1 MKNQKVLIWGLGKS
15 GRGVLSYLL
24 DTSNLIFLFD
34 DNGVNKEWAQNYNV
48 FVIEKMT
55 KQIAESMDIIVIS
68 PSVKINELLKYAISK
83 GVQVMPE
90 LEFAYRNCKNTF
102 YAITG
107 TNGKTTTTS
116 ILGHIV
122 SCAKRR
128 VTVAGNIGVAV
139 SSVISKQTKKDA
151 FVCEVS
157 SFQLE
162 NIDRFKPHIAA
173 ITNITVDHLDFHKT
187 FKNYISAKYKIAKNM
202 TIHDY
207 LVLNKDCN
215 ISQKIISPAQRYYFG
230 FEKLKGTYC
239 IDNTIYFSDKK
250 TTKIIDVKDIKLL
263 GRHNIENI
271 MCAIT
276 MAMLMKI
283 KPKIIKKAIS
293 SFEALPHRLQQVACI
308 NGVTFIN
315 DSKATNID
323 STITAINSMVKS
335 THLILGGSDKGYEFD
350 EIFKSD
356 LSNVIQIY
364 AYGATASKIVE
375 AAKRQNYLNITSYKC
390 LKDAVMASFDNARD
404 NEVVLLSP
412 ATASFDE
419 FENYVDRGLSFEK
432 YCKEL
437 EE

>member
-1 MKNQKVLIWGLGKS
+1 M
-15 GRGVLSYLL
+15 
-24 DTSNLIFLFD
+24 
-34 DNGVNKEWAQNYNV
+34 
-48 FVIEKMT
+48 
-55 KQIAESMDIIVIS
+55 
-68 PSVKINELLKYAISK
+68 
-83 GVQVMPE
+83 
-90 LEFAYRNCKNTF
+90 
-102 YAITG
+102 
-107 TNGKTTTTS
+107 
-116 ILGHIV
+116 
-122 SCAKRR
+122 
-128 VTVAGNIGVAV
+128 
-139 SSVISKQTKKDA
+139 
-151 FVCEVS
+151 
-157 SFQLE
+157 
-162 NIDRFKPHIAA
+162 
-173 ITNITVDHLDFHKT
+173 
-187 FKNYISAKYKIAKNM
+187 
-202 TIHDY
+202 
-207 LVLNKDCN
+207 
-215 ISQKIISPAQRYYFG
+215 
-230 FEKLKGTYC
+230 
-239 IDNTIYFSDKK
+239 
-250 TTKIIDVKDIKLL
+250 
-263 GRHNIENI
+263 
-271 MCAIT
+271 
-276 MAMLMKI
+276 
-283 KPKIIKKAIS
+283 
-293 SFEALPHRLQQVACI
+293 PHRLQQVACI